1 MHLREDFCE
10 PPALKYFYGSGTSRK
25 YSDISLI
32 FSHVFVRKKTGSY
45 SGESLHTDQKG
56 DFTAISLDIWI
67 QFCIFPQ
74 ISSAT

>member
-32 FSHVFVRKKTGSY
+32 FSHVFVRKKQGVTLGKAY
-45 SGESLHTDQKG
+45 ILIKKV
-56 DFTAISLDIWI
+56 ISQL
-67 QFCIFPQ
+67 
-74 ISSAT
+74 SH